1 MGLAGGV
8 FVVVVVQIYKEV
20 CGVLIARGRILEIL
34 NRMRYKFLI
43 DYLKL

>member
-8 FVVVVVQIYKEV
+8 FCGG
-20 CGVLIARGRILEIL
+20 CGVNLQGRLWSFNSKGALEIL